1 MVKITLIKI
10 ILQEVAQLSF
20 SREMQKFINLK
31 DYEINKIHFWPGF
44 SSTSKDEK
52 FAVRRSRGEN

>member
-1 MVKITLIKI
+1 LYYKDWQKPLFRGV
-10 ILQEVAQLSF
+10 
-20 SREMQKFINLK
+20 MQKFINLK

>member
-1 MVKITLIKI
+1 
-10 ILQEVAQLSF
+10 
-20 SREMQKFINLK
+20 MQKFINLK

-52 FAVRRSRGEN
+52 FLNTFYYALKNTLVVKDIKTGTHIAYNT